1 MIVFMII
8 FMMLYFSFQT
18 IFELQKKSLS
28 MKDRYPPH
36 PCDDFN
42 EQYQGRRTQWMTDAV
57 HEYQINNKAL
67 EYSNDVY
74 FTGPMQ
80 CFCKS
85 EKAEGQSSSEYYSLT
100 DLKTGDTFSMPIC
113 RNFFIDMLIA
123 KIFG

>member
-1 MIVFMII
+1 
-8 FMMLYFSFQT
+8 
-18 IFELQKKSLS
+18 
-28 MKDRYPPH
+28 
-36 PCDDFN
+36 
-42 EQYQGRRTQWMTDAV
+42 MTDAV

-67 EYSNDVY
+67 ESSNDVY

-85 EKAEGQSSSEYYSLT
+85 EKTEGQSSSNYYSLT